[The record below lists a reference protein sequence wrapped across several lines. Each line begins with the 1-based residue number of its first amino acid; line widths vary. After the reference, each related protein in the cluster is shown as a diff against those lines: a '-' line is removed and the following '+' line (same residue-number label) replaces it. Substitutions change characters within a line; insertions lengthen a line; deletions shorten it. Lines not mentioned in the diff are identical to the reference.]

1 MKLILAVGIYL
12 LLPVAP
18 IWAHPSVV
26 PHTHDAGDP
35 VATDQV
41 DKLEEV
47 PGATSVN

>member
-1 MKLILAVGIYL
+1 MKLMITLGIYL
-12 LLPVAP
+12 LLPAMP

-35 VATDQV
+35 VVTDQV
-41 DKLEEV
+41 DKVEEV